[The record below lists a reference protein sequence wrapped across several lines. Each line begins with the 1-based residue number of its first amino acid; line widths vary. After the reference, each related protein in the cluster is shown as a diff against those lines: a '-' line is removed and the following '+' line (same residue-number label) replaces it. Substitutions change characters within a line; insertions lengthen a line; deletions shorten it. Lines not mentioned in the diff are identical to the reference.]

1 MPLTP
6 NEIAFLGPILAEYSE
21 LQFGP
26 VWQVLHERGI
36 HSDDIAWFLEAY
48 KFVDP
53 PRLEM
58 VVTTDGASVEVL
70 RMGRQIEPIPPCPWA
85 DAKAARKRNREIEA
99 EVRKQREDESP

>member
-6 NEIAFLGPILAEYSE
+6 NEIAFLGPMLAEYSE

-26 VWQVLHERGI
+26 VWQVLHKRGI
-36 HSDDIAWFLEAY
+36 RSDDLAWLLEAY

-58 VVTTDGASVEVL
+58 DVTTDGASVEVL
-70 RMGRQIEPIPPCPWA
+70 RMGRQIEPIPACPWSG
-85 DAKAARKRNREIEA
+85 AKVARSRNREIEA
-99 EVRKQREDESP
+99 EVRKQRENESP

>member
-6 NEIAFLGPILAEYSE
+6 EEIAFLGPTLAEYSD
-21 LQFGP
+21 LQRGP

-36 HSDDIAWFLEAY
+36 YSNDLAWLMEAY

-53 PRLEM
+53 PRLDM
-58 VVTTDGASVEVL
+58 DVTTDGAFVEVF
-70 RMGRQIEPIPPCPWA
+70 RMGRQIEPIPACPWSSA
-85 DAKAARKRNREIEA
+85 EVARSRNREIEA